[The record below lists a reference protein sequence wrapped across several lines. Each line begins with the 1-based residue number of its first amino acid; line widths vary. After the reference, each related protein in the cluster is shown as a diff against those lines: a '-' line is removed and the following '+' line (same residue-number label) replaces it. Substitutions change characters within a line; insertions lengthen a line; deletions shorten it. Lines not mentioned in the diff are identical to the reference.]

1 MNHSI
6 KNNGTKNNG
15 TKKFCKVCFDAG
27 KPESVYTNHFVKTKN
42 MMTGKLDTTC
52 VTLLA
57 LECRYCF
64 GTGHT
69 VKFCPVLEGN
79 NKARQ
84 NQEIQQARERHTQ
97 AAQHAQAQKQV
108 PLAKKGFA
116 VLQDDSDDEEVA
128 VTSFAPLVATSFATA
143 TATATAPTIA
153 SFNDFPALMCKP
165 SSRTQ
170 SVALNFAT
178 AAALPAQ
185 PKPKATVVAPP
196 VKDED
201 EYEEDSE
208 QEEDYEEETVVSVP
222 YVLPTSSTIFSY
234 NVNRDIDDED
244 YGW

>member
-6 KNNGTKNNG
+6 KNNG

-84 NQEIQQARERHTQ
+84 NQEIQQARERH
-97 AAQHAQAQKQV
+97 AQVAQAQAQKQV
-108 PLAKKGFA
+108 PVAKKGFA
-116 VLQDDSDDEEVA
+116 VLQDDSDDEEV
-128 VTSFAPLVATSFATA
+128 TTATSFA
-143 TATATAPTIA
+143 ATAPTIA
-153 SFNDFPALMCKP
+153 TSFAPVIASANDFPALMCRP

-185 PKPKATVVAPP
+185 PKPKVTFVAPP
-196 VKDED
+196 VKE
-201 EYEEDSE
+201 EVYEEDSE
-208 QEEDYEEETVVSVP
+208 EEEDYEEEQETVVSVP